1 MAPPVQPV
9 ALTCRHAIF
18 RSDTTDLHK
27 PRDMSRPVVT
37 LLALYALP
45 NVWAFG
51 FRAHGYR
58 PHLAKRTGQ
67 FLRSNKKEGGLFR
80 RKGNRDV
87 GPYLDKESFLHSS
100 GFFGDGFM
108 PNIPASV
115 VRKREQASG
124 KHKQKAQSVKMG
136 FPKMMLNSLMQRLN
150 LPNMRQLLKGKKKS
164 KPPPNEAVKGSDE
177 YPYPFHSIP
186 SSALP
191 PKNVKKPPPK
201 PPQKV
206 PIGILTPEFDRP
218 LPLFVKSPHN

>member
-1 MAPPVQPV
+1 MNIGVDNCARALAGSPCVAYRGLRAKDTRGVVAPPVQRV

-18 RSDTTDLHK
+18 RSDTTYLHK

-58 PHLAKRTGQ
+58 PHLAKRTGH
-67 FLRSNKKEGGLFR
+67 FVRSNKKEGGLLR

-124 KHKQKAQSVKMG
+124 KQKKKTQLSGQHLK
-136 FPKMMLNSLMQRLN
+136 N
-150 LPNMRQLLKGKKKS
+150 LLKRKVLILINLHTLKKGNFLGLKH
-164 KPPPNEAVKGSDE
+164 P
-177 YPYPFHSIP
+177 IP
-186 SSALP
+186 
-191 PKNVKKPPPK
+191 
-201 PPQKV
+201 
-206 PIGILTPEFDRP
+206 
-218 LPLFVKSPHN
+218 